1 MANRFV
7 ISGLQSGCTAVALM
21 MLLLWSTTHG
31 AEIDDQRDL
40 FRQVRASVERGDWS
54 AVETLD
60 AADQELLQ
68 RYVLW
73 PDLRAAFL
81 RATISMANHADIT
94 AFLDQYDELKPA
106 RELRY
111 RYALHLAEHDDL
123 TGYLK
128 IYQAYYQGLEITR
141 LDCLAI
147 TAEVQGSSI
156 PRIVNRARELWLVG
170 NSQVDECD
178 DVFAF
183 LHDNNLLGP
192 AEYRK
197 RFALAIEAREF
208 TLAHWLAKSID
219 RKHMDEA
226 TQWQKAR
233 SGSEAFV
240 RSQHASTNDAT
251 TLRQLVYAIKR
262 VTYADPVLAL
272 ELWKDIS
279 SGYRFS
285 EEQKLRTARHIAV
298 WTARDNLPGAYVLL
312 ASLPMAAQSKEVLR
326 WRARLSLR
334 DAQWSMLL
342 ADIAL
347 MSQEERHSEQ
357 WRYWHAVALHRSGQL
372 PAAERALET
381 LSAERSYYGF
391 LAADELGKAY
401 AFDHGS
407 LEVDATLIEKLAARQ
422 DLIRARELF
431 LVGLDGRGRSEWD
444 AVVAYFSPDEKI
456 QAAILANRWGW
467 HSRAISTVA
476 KIGYYDDLALRY
488 PLPYRQ
494 IFDEHASTANISATW
509 AYGIARSESLFM
521 RDVRSSAGAVGLMQL
536 MPATGRSVAR
546 TIQLHYSGLGTLTD
560 PDANIRLGTTYL
572 GRMADRYDG
581 NRVLATAAYNAGPH
595 RVDRWLPQHGVIDAR
610 VWIEN
615 IPFDETRQY
624 VRRVMAADTIFYW
637 RMTGEIRRM
646 SDELP
651 LVESASESQQLASR

>member
-7 ISGLQSGCTAVALM
+7 ISGIRSGYTTVAL
-21 MLLLWSTTHG
+21 LLLWLTTHG

-40 FRQVRASVERGDWS
+40 FRQVHATVERGYWGVIEELG
-54 AVETLD
+54 AG
-60 AADQELLQ
+60 DQELLQ

-73 PDLRAAFL
+73 PDLRATFL
-81 RATISMANHADIT
+81 RATINTANHADIK
-94 AFLDQYDELKPA
+94 AFLDQYGTLRPA

-111 RYALHLAEHDDL
+111 QYALHLAKHDDL
-123 TGYLK
+123 AGYLE
-128 IYQAYYQGLEITR
+128 IYQTYYQGLKVTK

-147 TAEVQGSSI
+147 TAEVERGSI

-170 NSQVDECD
+170 NSQVSECD

-192 AEYRK
+192 TEYRK
-197 RFALAIEAREF
+197 RFVLAIEEREF
-208 TLAHWLAKSID
+208 TLARWLAKSID
-219 RKHMDEA
+219 QKHVDEA
-226 TQWQKAR
+226 AQWQMAH
-233 SGSEAFV
+233 SNSAAFV
-240 RSQHASTNDAT
+240 RTRHGSTNDVT
-251 TLRQLVYAIKR
+251 TLKQMIYAMERI
-262 VTYADPVLAL
+262 TYADPVIAL
-272 ELWKDIS
+272 ELWNDIS
-279 SGYRFS
+279 GNYSFS
-285 EEQKLRTARHIAV
+285 EEQKLRTARHIAL
-298 WTARDNLPGAYVLL
+298 WTARDDLPGAYILL

-334 DAQWSMLL
+334 DAQWSILL
-342 ADIAL
+342 SDIVL
-347 MSQEERHSEQ
+347 MPSEERDSEQ
-357 WRYWHAVALHRSGQL
+357 WRYWRAVALHRSGQL
-372 PAAERALET
+372 PAAERELEM
-381 LSAERSYYGF
+381 LSRERSYYGF

-401 AFDHGS
+401 AFGHSD
-407 LEVDATLIEKLAARQ
+407 LEIDAALIEKMAARQ
-422 DLIRARELF
+422 DMIRARELF
-431 LVGLDGRGRSEWD
+431 LVGLEGRGRSEWD

-476 KIGYYDDLALRY
+476 NIGHYDDLTLRY

-494 IFDEHASTANISATW
+494 IFDQYASAANISATW

-546 TIQLHYSGLGTLTD
+546 TIQLHYSGLTTLTD

-581 NRVLATAAYNAGPH
+581 HRVLATAAYNAGPH
-595 RVDRWLPQHGVIDAR
+595 RVDRWLPEHGAIDAR

-615 IPFDETRQY
+615 IPFNETRKY
-624 VRRVMAADTIFYW
+624 VRRVMAANTIFHW

-651 LVESASESQQLASR
+651 LVEAASESQQFASR

>member
-7 ISGLQSGCTAVALM
+7 ISGIRSGYTTVALM
-21 MLLLWSTTHG
+21 LLWSTTHG

-40 FRQVRASVERGDWS
+40 FRQVHATVERGYWG
-54 AVETLD
+54 VMEELD
-60 AADQELLQ
+60 AGDQELLH

-73 PDLRAAFL
+73 PDLRATFL
-81 RATISMANHADIT
+81 RATINTANHADIK
-94 AFLDQYDELKPA
+94 AFLDQYGTLRPA

-111 RYALHLAEHDDL
+111 QYALHLAKHDDL
-123 TGYLK
+123 AGYLE
-128 IYQAYYQGLEITR
+128 IYQTYYQGLEVTK

-147 TAEVQGSSI
+147 TAEVERGSI

-170 NSQVDECD
+170 NSQVSECD

-192 AEYRK
+192 TEYRK
-197 RFALAIEAREF
+197 RFVLAIEEREF
-208 TLAHWLAKSID
+208 TLARWLAKSID
-219 RKHMDEA
+219 QKHVDEA
-226 TQWQKAR
+226 AQWQMAH
-233 SGSEAFV
+233 SNSAAFV
-240 RSQHASTNDAT
+240 RTRHGSTNDVT
-251 TLRQLVYAIKR
+251 TLKQMIYAMERI
-262 VTYADPVLAL
+262 TYADPVIAL

-279 SGYRFS
+279 GSYSFS
-285 EEQKLRTARHIAV
+285 EEQKLRTARHIAL
-298 WTARDNLPGAYVLL
+298 WTARDDLPGAYILL

-334 DAQWSMLL
+334 DAQWSILLSDIML
-342 ADIAL
+342 
-347 MSQEERHSEQ
+347 MPSEERDSEQ
-357 WRYWHAVALHRSGQL
+357 WRYWRAVALHRSGQL
-372 PAAERALET
+372 PAAERELET
-381 LSAERSYYGF
+381 LSTERSYYGF

-401 AFDHGS
+401 AFGHSD
-407 LEVDATLIEKLAARQ
+407 LEIDAALIEKMAARQ
-422 DLIRARELF
+422 ELIRARELF
-431 LVGLDGRGRSEWD
+431 LVGLEGRGRSEWD
-444 AVVAYFSPDEKI
+444 AVVAYFSLDEKI
-456 QAAILANRWGW
+456 QAAILAHRWGW

-476 KIGYYDDLALRY
+476 NIGHYDDLTLRY

-494 IFDEHASTANISATW
+494 IFDQYASAANISATW

-546 TIQLHYSGLGTLTD
+546 TIQLHYSGLSTLTD

-572 GRMADRYDG
+572 GRMADRYNG
-581 NRVLATAAYNAGPH
+581 HRVLATAAYNAGPH
-595 RVDRWLPQHGVIDAR
+595 RVDRWLPEYGAIDAR

-615 IPFDETRQY
+615 IPFNETRKY
-624 VRRVMAADTIFYW
+624 VRRVMAANTIFHW

-651 LVESASESQQLASR
+651 LVEAASESQQFASR

>member
-1 MANRFV
+1 M
-7 ISGLQSGCTAVALM
+7 VALV
-21 MLLLWSTTHG
+21 MLVWSTTHG
-31 AEIDDQRDL
+31 AEIDEQRDL
-40 FRQVRASVERGDWS
+40 FLQVHEAVERGNWT
-54 AVETLD
+54 AFEKLE

-68 RYVLW
+68 QYLLW

-81 RATISMANHADIT
+81 RATINTASHADIT
-94 AFLDQYDELKPA
+94 AFLDQYGTLKPA

-111 RYALHLAEHDDL
+111 RYALHLAMHDDL
-123 TGYLK
+123 AGYLK
-128 IYQAYYQGLEITR
+128 IYQAYYQGLKDTK

-147 TAEVQGSSI
+147 TAKLENGSI
-156 PRIVNRARELWLVG
+156 PRIVNRARELWLIG
-170 NSQVDECD
+170 NSQVNECD

-197 RFALAIEAREF
+197 RFALAIDAREF
-208 TLAHWLAKSID
+208 TLARWLAKSID
-219 RKHMDEA
+219 QKHVDEA
-226 TQWQKAR
+226 AQWQKAR
-233 SGSEAFV
+233 SISQAFV
-240 RSQHASTNDAT
+240 RTRHEPTNDAN
-251 TLRQLVYAIKR
+251 TLKQLVYAIER
-262 VTYADPVLAL
+262 ITYADPVRAR

-279 SGYRFS
+279 GAYSFS
-285 EEQKLRTARHIAV
+285 EEQKLRTARHIAL

-312 ASLPMAAQSKEVLR
+312 ASLPMPAQSKDVLR

-334 DAQWSMLL
+334 DARWSILL
-342 ADIAL
+342 ADIVL
-347 MSQEERHSEQ
+347 MQEEERHSEQ
-357 WRYWHAVALHRSGQL
+357 WRYWRAVALHRSGQL

-381 LSAERSYYGF
+381 LSKERSYYGF

-401 AFDHGS
+401 AFDHND
-407 LEVDATLIEKLAARQ
+407 LEVDAALIEKMAARY

-431 LVGLDGRGRSEWD
+431 LVGLEGRGRSEWD

-456 QAAILANRWGW
+456 HAAIVADRWGW

-476 KIGYYDDLALRY
+476 KIGHYDDLALRY

-494 IFDEHASTANISATW
+494 IFDRYASAANISTTW

-546 TIQLHYSGLGTLTD
+546 AIQLHYSGLGTLTD
-560 PDANIRLGTTYL
+560 PDANIQLGTTYL

-595 RVDRWLPQHGVIDAR
+595 RVDRWLPKHGTVDAR
-610 VWIEN
+610 AWIEN
-615 IPFDETRQY
+615 IPFNETRQY
-624 VRRVMAADTIFYW
+624 VRRVMAASTIFHW
-637 RMTGEIRRM
+637 RMTGEIRRL

-651 LVESASESQQLASR
+651 LVEAAVESRRLASR

>member
-7 ISGLQSGCTAVALM
+7 ISGIRSGYTTVALM
-21 MLLLWSTTHG
+21 LLWSTTHG

-40 FRQVRASVERGDWS
+40 FRQVHATVERGYWG
-54 AVETLD
+54 VIEELD
-60 AADQELLQ
+60 AGDQELLQ

-73 PDLRAAFL
+73 PDLRATFL
-81 RATISMANHADIT
+81 RATINTANHSDIK
-94 AFLDQYDELKPA
+94 AFLDQYGTLRPA

-111 RYALHLAEHDDL
+111 QYALHLAKHDDL
-123 TGYLK
+123 AGYLE
-128 IYQAYYQGLEITR
+128 IYQTYYQGLEVTK

-147 TAEVQGSSI
+147 TAEVERGSI

-170 NSQVDECD
+170 NSQVSECD

-192 AEYRK
+192 TEYRK
-197 RFALAIEAREF
+197 RFVLAIEEREF
-208 TLAHWLAKSID
+208 TLARWLAKSID
-219 RKHMDEA
+219 QKHVDEA
-226 TQWQKAR
+226 AQWQMAH
-233 SGSEAFV
+233 SNSAAFV
-240 RSQHASTNDAT
+240 RTRHGSTNDVT
-251 TLRQLVYAIKR
+251 TLKQMIYAMERI
-262 VTYADPVLAL
+262 TYADPVIAL

-279 SGYRFS
+279 RSYSFS
-285 EEQKLRTARHIAV
+285 EEQKLRTARHIAL
-298 WTARDNLPGAYVLL
+298 WTARDDLPGAYILL
-312 ASLPMAAQSKEVLR
+312 ANLPMAAQSKEVLR

-334 DAQWSMLL
+334 DAQWSILL
-342 ADIAL
+342 SDIVL
-347 MSQEERHSEQ
+347 MPSEERDSEQ
-357 WRYWHAVALHRSGQL
+357 WRYWRAVALHRSGQL
-372 PAAERALET
+372 PAAERELET
-381 LSAERSYYGF
+381 LSRERSYYGF

-401 AFDHGS
+401 AFGHSD
-407 LEVDATLIEKLAARQ
+407 LEIDAALIEKMAARQ
-422 DLIRARELF
+422 ELIRARELF
-431 LVGLDGRGRSEWD
+431 LVGLEGRGRSEWD

-456 QAAILANRWGW
+456 QAAILAHRWGW

-476 KIGYYDDLALRY
+476 NIGQYDDLTLRY

-494 IFDEHASTANISATW
+494 IFDQYASAANISATW

-546 TIQLHYSGLGTLTD
+546 TIQLHYSGLSTLTD

-581 NRVLATAAYNAGPH
+581 HRVLATAAYNAGPH
-595 RVDRWLPQHGVIDAR
+595 RVDRWLPEHRAIDAR

-615 IPFDETRQY
+615 IPFNETRKY
-624 VRRVMAADTIFYW
+624 VRRVMAANTIFHW

-651 LVESASESQQLASR
+651 LVEAASESQQFASR

>member
-1 MANRFV
+1 
-7 ISGLQSGCTAVALM
+7 
-21 MLLLWSTTHG
+21 MLVWSTSHG
-31 AEIDDQRDL
+31 AEIDEQRAL
-40 FRQVRASVERGDWS
+40 FLQVHEAAERGGWS
-54 AVETLD
+54 EVEKLD

-68 RYVLW
+68 QYLLW

-81 RATISMANHADIT
+81 RATMNTASHAEIT
-94 AFLDQYDELKPA
+94 EFLDQYGTLKPA
-106 RELRY
+106 RELRH
-111 RYALHLAEHDDL
+111 RYALHLAKHDDMA
-123 TGYLK
+123 GYLI
-128 IYQAYYQGLEITR
+128 IYQAYYQGLDVTN

-147 TAEVQGSSI
+147 TAELEEGSI

-170 NSQVDECD
+170 NSQVKECD

-197 RFALAIEAREF
+197 RFALAIDVREF
-208 TLAHWLAKSID
+208 ALARWLAKSID
-219 RKHMDEA
+219 QKHIDEA
-226 TQWQKAR
+226 AQWQKAQ
-233 SGSEAFV
+233 SNSEAFV
-240 RSQHASTNDAT
+240 RTRHEPTNDAT
-251 TLRQLVYAIKR
+251 TLKQLVYAIER
-262 VTYADPVLAL
+262 ITYADPVLAL
-272 ELWKDIS
+272 ELWQDIS
-279 SGYRFS
+279 GGYSFS
-285 EEQKLRTARHIAV
+285 EEQKLRTARHIAL

-312 ASLPMAAQSKEVLR
+312 ASLPMPAQSKDVLR

-334 DAQWSMLL
+334 DARWSILL
-342 ADIAL
+342 TDIVL
-347 MSQEERHSEQ
+347 MPEEERHSEQ
-357 WRYWHAVALHRSGQL
+357 WRYWRAVALYRSGQL

-381 LSAERSYYGF
+381 LSEERSYYGF

-401 AFDHGS
+401 AFNHID
-407 LEVDATLIEKLAARQ
+407 LEVDAALIDKMAARQ

-431 LVGLDGRGRSEWD
+431 LVGLEGRGRSEWD

-476 KIGYYDDLALRY
+476 KIDHYDDLTLRY

-494 IFDEHASTANISATW
+494 IFDQHASAANISATW

-536 MPATGRSVAR
+536 MPATGRRVAR
-546 TIQLHYSGLGTLTD
+546 AIQLHYSGVSTLTD

-595 RVDRWLPQHGVIDAR
+595 RVDRWLPEYGAVDAR

-615 IPFDETRQY
+615 IPFNETRQY
-624 VRRVMAADTIFYW
+624 VRRVMAANTIFHW
-637 RMTGEIRRM
+637 RMTGEIRRL

-651 LVESASESQQLASR
+651 LVQAAPEPYQLASR